1 MSTFPIDHS
10 TTIKALAS
18 QVVEGSH
25 NYVVEVEVKGN
36 VGDPLIW
43 VYLDAMQGQASIEDC
58 TRVSRELKL
67 LMDAHEVYAEGNYTL
82 NVSSPGLSRP
92 LQDVRQYKNNIGRH
106 AKIKTREED
115 KTMILEGKIVAA
127 DDELVQLQT
136 KKNVVN
142 LAYSQILETKI
153 IPVFK

>member
-1 MSTFPIDHS
+1 MSTFPLDHS
-10 TTIKALAS
+10 GTLKTLAS

-25 NYVVEVEVKGN
+25 NYVVDVEIKGGSGN
-36 VGDPLIW
+36 PLIW
-43 VYLDAMQGQASIEDC
+43 IYLDAENGQATIEDC
-58 TRVSRELKL
+58 TRVSRELKI
-67 LMDAHEVYAEGNYTL
+67 LMDAHEVYGEGNYTL
-82 NVSSPGLSRP
+82 NVSTPGLSRP
-92 LQDVRQYKNNIGRH
+92 LQDVRQYRNNIGRF

-127 DDELVQLQT
+127 DEQNVQLQM
-136 KKNVVN
+136 KKDTVS